1 MKMYRVPVTWEMYG
15 LYYIEAENAEKAME
29 LSLDENRALPDD
41 CYYVDGSMQTDVPE
55 LVEEVDG

>member
-1 MKMYRVPVTWEMYG
+1 MYG

-41 CYYVDGSMQTDVPE
+41 YYYVDGSMQTDVPE
-55 LVEEVDG
+55 LVEEVGR